1 MVYARRQ
8 TRPKPR
14 TAQLKS
20 FGAPVGGWVSNRSLA
35 EGPQVGETQGAAILD
50 NFYPKAT
57 SVVLRRG
64 KQLYATLGDGTLPAV
79 ALFTY
84 MNGENEK
91 LFGATDTT
99 IYDLSN
105 IITPYDIQITTQA
118 DELIVTDEGDWF
130 GEGST
135 DSFVMSGGYASG
147 AWSTVQFATTGGTY
161 LIGVNGA
168 DDGFIYDGETF
179 YPNVPGGVTRLDYD
193 TETGSLT
200 EGDTITGATSGAT
213 ARIVRLVAMGAGT
226 GRLWLAD
233 IVGGPFI
240 NDETITDSDGG
251 TAVVD
256 GTGSIASPGV
266 TFGTTDL
273 TSADMAFVWVYKE
286 RLWFV
291 ERESMNA
298 WYLGVDSIGGT
309 AKLFPLAGIFGRGGS
324 LVFGQNWSLDGGNQG
339 GLSEQCIF
347 VSSEGEVAVY
357 QGINP
362 DEAATWSKVGLYRI
376 GTPLGNRAFLRGGGD
391 IAVATSVGLVPLS
404 KAIALDLTSLNVA
417 SVSYKIA
424 DAWHDAV
431 TQRGLVGWQCAIW
444 PEERMAIVSP
454 PVASGSDQPVLFISN
469 TDTGAWARYTNWHA
483 LSMTVFKGRLYFGS
497 PEGKVFIANV
507 SGLDDRDT
515 YSGSVMPLFEDLGAP
530 ASAKVGKI
538 ARAVMRANA
547 PVVDRVDMR
556 VDYDLTLPAAPDA
569 TPLAAGNLW
578 GTGTWGASQ
587 WGSLTPT
594 VNSQEW
600 RSASGIGYSC
610 SVSLQVTSGAIAPL
624 DSELIRFDLTYTTAE
639 VVT

>member
-1 MVYARRQ
+1 MYARRQ

-14 TAQLKS
+14 TSQLKS
-20 FGAPVGGWVSNRSLA
+20 FGAPIGGWVSNKSIAESLQA
-35 EGPQVGETQGAAILD
+35 GEIQGAAILD

-64 KQLYATLGDGTLPAV
+64 KQLYATMGNGQQPAE

-84 MNGENEK
+84 INGESEK
-91 LFGATDTT
+91 LFGATPTT

-105 IITPYDIQITTQA
+105 VLTPYDIQITTEK
-118 DELIVTDEGDWF
+118 DELIVTEQGDWF

-135 DSFVMSGGYASG
+135 DSFVVSGGYSG
-147 AWSTVQFATTGGTY
+147 GDWSTVQFATTGDTY
-161 LIGVNGA
+161 LIGVNGQDA
-168 DDGFIYDGETF
+168 GFLYDGDTF
-179 YPNVPGGVTRLDYD
+179 YPNVPGGITRLDYD
-193 TETGSLT
+193 TETVPLS
-200 EGDTITGATSGAT
+200 EGDTLTGATSGAT
-213 ARIVRLVAMGAGT
+213 ARIVRIVAQGAGT
-226 GRLWLAD
+226 GQLWLAE
-233 IVGGPFI
+233 IAGGPFI
-240 NDETITDSDGG
+240 DNETITDTDGG
-251 TAVVD
+251 TAKAD
-256 GTGSIASPGV
+256 GVGSPAAPGV
-266 TFGTTDL
+266 TFGTSGKT
-273 TSADMAFVWVYKE
+273 TADMSFVWVYKE

-291 ERESMNA
+291 ERNSMNA

-324 LVFGQNWSLDGGNQG
+324 LVFGQTWSLDGGNQG

-357 QGINP
+357 QGVNP
-362 DEAATWSKVGLYRI
+362 DESATWSKVGLYRI
-376 GTPLGNRAFLRGGGD
+376 GTPLGKRAFLRGGGD

-404 KAIALDLTSLNVA
+404 KAIALDISSLNIA

-431 TQRGLVGWQCAIW
+431 TQRGLTGWQCAIW
-444 PEERMAIVSP
+444 PEERMAVVSP

-483 LSMTVFKGRLYFGS
+483 LSMAVFRGRLYFGS

-507 SGLDDRDT
+507 SGMDDTDT
-515 YSGSVMPLFEDLGAP
+515 YSGSVMPLFEDLGSP

-556 VDYDLTLPAAPDA
+556 VDYDLTLPTPPDA
-569 TPLAAGNLW
+569 TPLTAGNLW
-578 GTGTWGASQ
+578 GTGKWGSSQ
-587 WGSLTPT
+587 WGSLLPT
-594 VNSQEW
+594 INSQEW
-600 RSASGIGYSC
+600 RSVGGIGYSC
-610 SVSLQVTSGAIAPL
+610 TVSLQVTSGSIAPI
-624 DSELIRFDLTYTTAE
+624 DAELIRMDLTYTVAE
-639 VVT
+639 IVT